1 MKKIIYTFFVFS
13 ILLSSCVQDVDDVF
27 DEPSS
32 VRVEKA
38 LAEYQT
44 LLKSAEYGWAMEY
57 YPSSTQAYGG
67 YLFTMKF
74 KDGDQVTVSTDAFE
88 EAEKE
93 VTSLYSLKKDI
104 GPTLNFDTYNE
115 LFHHFSDPDII
126 DGGGKGKGYEGDYEF
141 IFRSHTDNEIIL
153 RGKKTNNVI
162 KMTRLTEPPMT
173 LLDKTVKLSKET
185 FTTTYT
191 ASIGGKTFVV
201 PMEDHVFLFSYE
213 TEGKKTESVSGPY
226 IFTATGIKFYEP
238 IEVMGKTLENFTWDS
253 ATKTFTC
260 TDQGATDVKLT
271 ANELP
276 EGYMKY
282 KDFLGSWD
290 FVYAG
295 GRIPVILEEESQTS
309 FLMVGF
315 NPNYKLLVNYDKSVG
330 GIRIMTQKLGN
341 TGSNEVWLCAWD
353 ANTGSL
359 FKNTALGVA
368 SKPRV
373 NTEDIIIDFESYGV
387 WADHEVNSFIV
398 WEMKGNDYV
407 GEFKQWGT
415 SRYTGYLSMVKNK

>member
-126 DGGGKGKGYEGDYEF
+126 DGGGKGKG
-141 IFRSHTDNEIIL
+141 
-153 RGKKTNNVI
+153 
-162 KMTRLTEPPMT
+162 
-173 LLDKTVKLSKET
+173 LSL
-185 FTTTYT
+185 
-191 ASIGGKTFVV
+191 I
-201 PMEDHVFLFSYE
+201 H
-213 TEGKKTESVSGPY
+213 
-226 IFTATGIKFYEP
+226 I
-238 IEVMGKTLENFTWDS
+238 
-253 ATKTFTC
+253 
-260 TDQGATDVKLT
+260 
-271 ANELP
+271 
-276 EGYMKY
+276 
-282 KDFLGSWD
+282 
-290 FVYAG
+290 
-295 GRIPVILEEESQTS
+295 
-309 FLMVGF
+309 
-315 NPNYKLLVNYDKSVG
+315 
-330 GIRIMTQKLGN
+330 
-341 TGSNEVWLCAWD
+341 
-353 ANTGSL
+353 
-359 FKNTALGVA
+359 
-368 SKPRV
+368 
-373 NTEDIIIDFESYGV
+373 
-387 WADHEVNSFIV
+387 
-398 WEMKGNDYV
+398 
-407 GEFKQWGT
+407 
-415 SRYTGYLSMVKNK
+415 